1 MAVHRRDTAMRTR
14 TFAAT
19 ALAVASLGLV
29 AAGCSSSTTSGSSSG
44 TTSAASAGSG
54 GGGLYG
60 GGGSSA
66 SSAAGAGAG
75 TQVSLHTTSLGT
87 FLTDGQGKTL
97 YLFEKDTGTTSTCSS
112 GACASAWPPF
122 TTKGAPQAGSG
133 VNSSMLGT
141 TTRSD
146 GSIEVTYHG
155 HPLYYFA
162 GDTGPGTTK
171 GEGLKAFGAGWY
183 VVNAA
188 GNKIGNS

>member
-1 MAVHRRDTAMRTR
+1 MRTR

-19 ALAVASLGLV
+19 ALAVASFGLV

-44 TTSAASAGSG
+44 TTSTASAGSGGSG

-66 SSAAGAGAG
+66 SSAAPSAAGAG

-97 YLFEKDTGTTSTCSS
+97 YLFEKDTGTTSTCT

-146 GSIEVTYHG
+146 GSTEVTYHG

-162 GDTGPGTTK
+162 GDPGPGTTK

-188 GNKIGNS
+188 GNKIDNS

>member
-1 MAVHRRDTAMRTR
+1 MRTR

-44 TTSAASAGSG
+44 TTSTASAGSGGSG

-60 GGGSSA
+60 GGGSSPSSA
-66 SSAAGAGAG
+66 APSAAGAAG
-75 TQVSLHTTSLGT
+75 GSQVGLHTTSLGT
-87 FLTDGQGKTL
+87 FLVDGQGKTL
-97 YLFEKDTGTTSTCSS
+97 YLFEKDTGTTSTCT

-133 VNSSMLGT
+133 VNTSMLGT

-146 GSIEVTYHG
+146 GSTEVTYHG

-188 GNKIGNS
+188 GNKIDNS